1 VFVTTSTSGLAAN
14 TSWDEKV
21 AIWRPFGE
29 WVQKR
34 REERGFV
41 PVEV

>member
-1 VFVTTSTSGLAAN
+1 MKEKLKLLVATSQ
-14 TSWDEKV
+14 

-29 WVQKR
+29 WVHKR

-41 PVEV
+41 PRDEDAVEDA